1 MIITIDGISGQGKST
16 VGETLAERLGYD
28 FLSTGKMVR
37 YVAYKLMNDKSDALS
52 PEMIVAD
59 MTMDY
64 VFTVSE
70 NALKDI
76 RVVPFLKIVTDSAYC
91 IKHLYEI
98 LEEYCEN
105 KNIVLDGR
113 DTFRYFPNAL
123 LKYYFQS
130 NIEDRVAIRMKA
142 LGESKSQCYE
152 YFKKRD
158 AVERN
163 ISLDCEDLIIINPLK
178 YTLDELVER
187 MYKDACNKNYR

>member
-64 VFTVSE
+64 AFTVSE

-76 RVVPFLKIVTDSAYC
+76 RVVPFLKIVTD
-91 IKHLYEI
+91 
-98 LEEYCEN
+98 
-105 KNIVLDGR
+105 
-113 DTFRYFPNAL
+113 
-123 LKYYFQS
+123 
-130 NIEDRVAIRMKA
+130 
-142 LGESKSQCYE
+142 
-152 YFKKRD
+152 
-158 AVERN
+158 
-163 ISLDCEDLIIINPLK
+163 
-178 YTLDELVER
+178 
-187 MYKDACNKNYR
+187 